1 MSNTF
6 LFNTLIHGVEVNA
19 QASIIYGSPDPDYTE
34 DDLTLEEVT
43 IQGMDAED
51 FLKTWMLPD
60 PILKGC
66 RVSAY
71 DLVYM
76 EALSNK

>member
-6 LFNTLIHGVEVNA
+6 FSTTSIHGIEVDA
-19 QASIIYGSPDPDYTE
+19 KVSITYGSPDPDYTE

-43 IQGMDAED
+43 IDGMDAEA
-51 FLKTWMLPD
+51 FLKSWLLPD